1 MFKYLCFNVWVCV
14 LSCLS
19 ICVLMFEYLCL
30 CVHSPFY
37 SLYLCL
43 SSSSVSIEGLIPL
56 MRGLRGLLVVQT
68 FNAHLFARFSFRTH
82 LFGFPFSLAVGHQA
96 PRLYYLPIYSVTV
109 QRISLLFML
118 YLCSAAKEWIFM
130 GLLLKIWM
138 ARGGR
143 LFRFYTFSEN
153 FAFPCFPPLYI
164 CILHCIVPRYLGTS
178 KHSPTICDTSL

>member
-1 MFKYLCFNVWVCV
+1 MYIL
-14 LSCLS
+14 LST
-19 ICVLMFEYLCL
+19 IT
-30 CVHSPFY
+30 H
-37 SLYLCL
+37 LCL

-56 MRGLRGLLVVQT
+56 MRGLRGLLVVRT

-109 QRISLLFML
+109 QCISLLFML

-143 LFRFYTFSEN
+143 LFRLYTFSEN

-164 CILHCIVPRYLGTS
+164 CILHCIVPWYLGTS

>member
-1 MFKYLCFNVWVCV
+1 MLIWYSSSLYFILLVGQMVKPKPHHVHIIKKP
-14 LSCLS
+14 LSASVSNCTFSFLPSAPLFEECLS

-37 SLYLCL
+37 PLNLCL

-109 QRISLLFML
+109 QCISLLFML
-118 YLCSAAKEWIFM
+118 YLCSAAKE
-130 GLLLKIWM
+130 
-138 ARGGR
+138 
-143 LFRFYTFSEN
+143 
-153 FAFPCFPPLYI
+153 
-164 CILHCIVPRYLGTS
+164 
-178 KHSPTICDTSL
+178 